1 MTPERRYDDEEVR
14 RIFGWAAESPESGLP
29 ASASGTGLTLPEL
42 QEIGREV
49 GLSPQR
55 IAAAAARLDA
65 KGELVRDT
73 TYLGLPISVGHSVEL
88 PRPLT
93 DHEWEVLVGEVRET
107 FGARGR
113 VTAAGGLREWT
124 NGNLQIFLETTE
136 TGHRIRLRTTKGSA
150 VNATWMGVVLMAMA
164 VILLG
169 VLLLT
174 GQPEDLAISA
184 LLGALGAA
192 ALGSNAVVL
201 PPWARERQRQM
212 QYIAGRALTLT
223 ASESED

>member
-1 MTPERRYDDEEVR
+1 VTPERRYDDDEVR
-14 RIFGWAAESPESGLP
+14 QIFGWAAESPEPSLP
-29 ASASGTGLTLPEL
+29 AGAPGTGLTLSEL

-55 IAAAAARLDA
+55 IAAAAAQLDVT
-65 KGELVRDT
+65 GELVRDT

-93 DHEWEVLVGEVRET
+93 AHEWEVLVGEIRET
-107 FGARGR
+107 FGARGQ
-113 VTAAGGLREWT
+113 VTATGGLREWT
-124 NGNLQIFLETTE
+124 NGNLQVFLETTE
-136 TGHRIRLRTTKGSA
+136 TGHRLRLRTTKGSA
-150 VNATWMGVVLMAMA
+150 MNATWMGVTLLVLA
-164 VILLG
+164 VVLLG

-192 ALGSNAVVL
+192 ALGSNALVL
-201 PPWARERQRQM
+201 PPWARERQGQM
-212 QYIAGRALTLT
+212 RYIAGRALTLT
-223 ASESED
+223 ASEPEA